1 MPSYTTVNFR
11 SELTRDMQPISRDRL
26 LQIKFD
32 KSYSNHSIAAKVI
45 EEILAEDWSSGSTLN
60 DAAEHLRGWNL
71 ATNAGNRHAA
81 LAAPS
86 DSCSDG
92 EQPKTISV
100 SETSEIRKCGF
111 IDILFYLWERCPRCC
126 HITKSASNVCFGSQA
141 ALQDSTIPTAA
152 LGCEA
157 VSQLR

>member
-1 MPSYTTVNFR
+1 MDAGRTREGFIAASVYRFHFVSGTLKFTPTKTAILPSYTTVNFR

-100 SETSEIRKCGF
+100 SETSEIR
-111 IDILFYLWERCPRCC
+111 
-126 HITKSASNVCFGSQA
+126 
-141 ALQDSTIPTAA
+141 
-152 LGCEA
+152 
-157 VSQLR
+157 